1 MRILLTAL
9 VVAAV
14 AFAAW
19 QRRTLVELRGET
31 ARVSSELKNADV
43 RLVPSPKNE
52 PQSEAPDAP
61 GVTDAELA
69 ELTSSYFAVK
79 DGFRADL
86 GIQVVGGAD
95 PSHPEVCETLSRLT
109 RTQLRAVIDAWP
121 PEPPPVENRP
131 AGIETFLRLA
141 GRVNPAATVPLL
153 YELLKEPKGMR
164 VPDWSAEAAFQSW
177 LRHDPE
183 GLLQWAQQAGM
194 PEGYRG
200 QCATWA
206 DAALVV
212 RDPSVENVRKLLDHK
227 SILESPFREVAL
239 KLPTPE
245 SRLTFLQNL
254 HAATGGIYDDL
265 GYIVTVLAERTPFP
279 QLAHLA
285 DAAPAFKASKEQGR
299 DIGGFTGRPRDQ
311 LGSLRL
317 EVAAHSRDG
326 TAAQRWEWLTQ
337 RAEDRPSGK
346 LVGRLVDAWC
356 KNDYPD
362 TAAWVRALPPG
373 PEREAVTKEVIAFL
387 KYNGGDK
394 LVREWESR

>member
-1 MRILLTAL
+1 MKILLVAL
-9 VVAAV
+9 IATAV

-31 ARVSSELKNADV
+31 ARVSSELKNADA
-43 RLVPSPKNE
+43 RLDFPPKNE
-52 PQSEAPDAP
+52 PQSEPPDAP

-69 ELTSSYFAVK
+69 GLTSSYFAVK

-121 PEPPPVENRP
+121 ATPPPGKDRT
-131 AGIETFLRLA
+131 AGIESFLRLA

-153 YELLKEPKGMR
+153 YELLKEPKVIR

-194 PEGYRG
+194 PDGYPG

-212 RDPSVENVRKLLDHK
+212 REPSVENVRKLLDHK
-227 SILESPFREVAL
+227 SILASPFREVAL
-239 KLPTPE
+239 KLPTPD

-254 HAATGGIYDDL
+254 HAATGGISDDL
-265 GYIVTVLAERTPFP
+265 GNIVTVLAERTPFP

-285 DAAPAFKASKEQGR
+285 DAAPAFKPSKPEHEGVF
-299 DIGGFTGRPRDQ
+299 GPDQ

-317 EVAAHSRDG
+317 EVADHSRDG
-326 TAAQRWEWLTQ
+326 TAAQRWEWLVQ
-337 RAEDRPSGK
+337 REEDRPSGK
-346 LVGRLVDAWC
+346 LLGRLVKAWC

-373 PEREAVTKEVIAFL
+373 PERDTATREVIAFL
-387 KYNGGDK
+387 KYNGGGK
-394 LVREWESR
+394 LVREWEGR